1 MKWRFSTGLKPE
13 NAPLAD
19 RNKIAGLIL
28 ILGGLF
34 LGLDQILKT
43 GWLMFLILPICGLF
57 IIAVGIYFR
66 SFGWGITGSLLS
78 GLGLAGYFLLS
89 SHFQQQLLTRFG
101 YASIAFGLSWLLITL
116 LSYLAHQR
124 IAWWALVPA
133 GVLIGIGAA
142 GMVTPTRVLGYV
154 FLASCGLGAGFLAWG
169 LGARLFGLIIPGSLL
184 MGIGPGIYFAWRDLI
199 DFNALAQTG
208 VMLVWFA
215 FGWGLITIL
224 ARRTSGKFVWWPLI
238 PGGILA
244 VAGWGLYI
252 GGDPG
257 NALGFIG
264 NTGSIA
270 MLVFGLYLLL
280 MRKSMHP

>member
-1 MKWRFSTGLKPE
+1 MKLRFSTGPGSGH
-13 NAPLAD
+13 PLLTD
-19 RNKIAGLIL
+19 RVKIAGLIL
-28 ILGGLF
+28 VLAGLF
-34 LGLDQILKT
+34 LGLDQIIKT
-43 GWLMFLILPICGLF
+43 GWLTFLIFPLSGLV
-57 IIAVGIYFR
+57 IILFGYSLAA
-66 SFGWGITGSLLS
+66 FGWIITGSQLL
-78 GLGLAGYFLLS
+78 GLGIVAFLTLNPAMQQPLFPRLGYGLIS
-89 SHFQQQLLTRFG
+89 FG
-101 YASIAFGLSWLLITL
+101 ACWLLITL
-116 LSYLAHQR
+116 LSLLIHR
-124 IAWWALVPA
+124 KTAWWALIPA
-133 GVLIGIGAA
+133 GVLIGA
-142 GMVTPTRVLGYV
+142 GLAIINNPTNIVTYV
-154 FLASCGLGAGFLAWG
+154 FYVCCGLGIGFLAWG

-184 MGIGPGIYFAWRDLI
+184 LGIGPGIYFAWRDLI

-208 VMLVWFA
+208 VMLVGFG

-244 VAGWGLYI
+244 VTGWGLYI

>member
-1 MKWRFSTGLKPE
+1 MKWRLTIGARS
-13 NAPLAD
+13 NHPLLTD
-19 RNKIAGLIL
+19 RIKIAGLIL
-28 ILGGLF
+28 VLAGLF
-34 LGLDQILKT
+34 LGLDQIIKT
-43 GWLMFLILPICGLF
+43 GWLTFLILPICGLLIVLF
-57 IIAVGIYFR
+57 GYNLRA
-66 SFGWGITGSLLS
+66 FGWLITGSLLL
-78 GLGLAGYFLLS
+78 GLGIAVFLTLSTLVQQPLLPRLGYGS
-89 SHFQQQLLTRFG
+89 V
-101 YASIAFGLSWLLITL
+101 AFGLSWLLISV
-116 LSYLAHQR
+116 LSFLIHR
-124 IAWWALVPA
+124 KITWWALIPS
-133 GVLIGIGAA
+133 GVLVGTGSA
-142 GMVTPTRVLGYV
+142 VLYNPANLVVYV
-154 FLASCGLGAGFLAWG
+154 FFICCGLGIGFLAWG

-199 DFNALAQTG
+199 DFNALAQSG
-208 VMLVWFA
+208 VMLVWFG

-244 VAGWGLYI
+244 VTGWGLYI

-280 MRKSMHP
+280 MRKGLRP